1 MEFETTALHAGERPD
16 KLYGAISVPIYQTST
31 FEFEDIGKTRG
42 FDYTRSGN
50 PTRKALEDTL
60 AALEGGSFA
69 VAFASGMAA
78 ESTLMHLLTP
88 GDRILAQK
96 DLYGGSYRL
105 LAAVLK
111 PWGIETDFVDFYDV
125 DAFEHAV
132 SPATR
137 MVWIESISNPLLG
150 VPDIPRIVQIVK
162 DHGTL
167 SVVDNT
173 FASPA
178 FCNPLELGADVVVHS
193 TTKYL
198 NGHSDVI
205 GGAIVTKDSL
215 LAERIGYFSN
225 ALGTTQAPFD
235 SWLVLRGLDTL
246 GLRMR
251 GHEANALQS
260 ARFLETH
267 PAVERVYYP
276 GLETHPSHAQAKRL
290 LKGFGGVVSFVA
302 KGGQEGAFRFLR
314 QIRLIKL
321 AESLGGTHSLAQH
334 PATMS
339 HATMPQDVRRTAGIE
354 EGLVR
359 LSIGLEN
366 SKDLLADLEEALK
379 A

>member
-1 MEFETTALHAGERPD
+1 VEFETTALHAGERPE

-69 VAFASGMAA
+69 VAFATGMAA
-78 ESTLMHLLTP
+78 ESTLMHLLAP

-96 DLYGGSYRL
+96 DIYGGSYRL
-105 LAAVLK
+105 LAAILK
-111 PWGIETDFVDFYDV
+111 PWGIETDFVDLYNLGNV
-125 DAFEHAV
+125 ERTV
-132 SPATR
+132 SPNTR

-150 VPDIPRIVQIVK
+150 VPDIPGIVQIAK
-162 DHGTL
+162 DHGIL

-173 FASPA
+173 FASPV
-178 FCNPLELGADVVVHS
+178 FCNPLELGADIVVHS
-193 TTKYL
+193 TTKYI

-205 GGAIVTKDSL
+205 GGAIVTKDPR
-215 LAERIGYFSN
+215 LAERIGYFAN

-251 GHEANALQS
+251 CHEANALQA

-267 PAVERVYYP
+267 PAVEHVYYP

-302 KGGQEGAFRFLR
+302 KCGQEGAFRFLR

-334 PATMS
+334 PSTMS
-339 HATMPQDVRRTAGIE
+339 HATMPQDVRRAAGIE

-366 SKDLLADLEEALK
+366 PKDLLADLQEALK

>member
-1 MEFETTALHAGERPD
+1 MEFETTALHAGERPE

-69 VAFASGMAA
+69 VAFASGIAA
-78 ESTLMHLLTP
+78 ESTLMHLLAP

-105 LAAVLK
+105 LAAILK
-111 PWGIETDFVDFYDV
+111 PWGIETDFVDLYNLGDV
-125 DAFEHAV
+125 ERTV
-132 SPATR
+132 SPNTR

-150 VPDIPRIVQIVK
+150 VPDIPGIVQIAK
-162 DHGTL
+162 DHGLL

-173 FASPA
+173 FASPV
-178 FCNPLELGADVVVHS
+178 FCNPLELGADIVVHS
-193 TTKYL
+193 TTKYI

-205 GGAIVTKDSL
+205 GGAIVTKDPR
-215 LAERIGYFSN
+215 LAERIGYFAN

-246 GLRMR
+246 WLRMR
-251 GHEANALQS
+251 CHEANALQA

-276 GLETHPSHAQAKRL
+276 GLETHTSHAQAKRL

-302 KGGQEGAFRFLR
+302 KCGQEGAFRFLR

-339 HATMPQDVRRTAGIE
+339 HATMPQDVRRAAGIE

-359 LSIGLEN
+359 LSMGLEN
-366 SKDLLADLEEALK
+366 PKDLLADLQEALK

>member
-1 MEFETTALHAGERPD
+1 MEFETTALHAGERPE
-16 KLYGAISVPIYQTST
+16 KLYGAISFPIYQTST

-78 ESTLMHLLTP
+78 ESTLMHLLAP

-105 LAAVLK
+105 LAAILK
-111 PWGIETDFVDFYDV
+111 PWGIETDFVDFYTLGEV
-125 DAFEHAV
+125 ERTV
-132 SPATR
+132 SPNTR

-150 VPDIPRIVQIVK
+150 VPDIPGIVQIAK
-162 DHGTL
+162 DHGIL

-173 FASPA
+173 FASPV

-193 TTKYL
+193 TTKYI

-205 GGAIVTKDSL
+205 GGGIVTKDPR
-215 LAERIGYFSN
+215 LAERIGYFAN

-251 GHEANALQS
+251 CHEANALQA

-302 KGGQEGAFRFLR
+302 KCGQEGAFRFLR

-339 HATMPQDVRRTAGIE
+339 HATMPQDVRRAAGIE

-366 SKDLLADLEEALK
+366 PKDLLADLQEALK

>member
-1 MEFETTALHAGERPD
+1 MEFETTALHAGERPE

-78 ESTLMHLLTP
+78 ESTLMHLLAP
-88 GDRILAQK
+88 GKRILAQK

-105 LAAVLK
+105 FAAVLK
-111 PWGIETDFVDFYDV
+111 PWGIETDFVDLYNLGEV
-125 DAFEHAV
+125 ERTV
-132 SPATR
+132 SPNTR
-137 MVWIESISNPLLG
+137 MVWIESVSNPLLG
-150 VPDIPRIVQIVK
+150 VPDIQRIVQIAK
-162 DHGTL
+162 DHGIL

-173 FASPA
+173 FASPV
-178 FCNPLELGADVVVHS
+178 FCNPLELGADIVVHS

-205 GGAIVTKDSL
+205 GGAIITKDPKL
-215 LAERIGYFSN
+215 GERIGYFAN

-251 GHEANALQS
+251 CHEANALQA

-302 KGGQEGAFRFLR
+302 KCGQEGSFRFLR
-314 QIRLIKL
+314 RIRLIKL

-339 HATMPQDVRRTAGIE
+339 HATMPQDVRRAAGIE

-359 LSIGLEN
+359 LSIGLE
-366 SKDLLADLEEALK
+366 SPKDLLADLQEALK

>member
-1 MEFETTALHAGERPD
+1 VEFETTALHAGERPE

-78 ESTLMHLLTP
+78 ESTLMHLLAP

-111 PWGIETDFVDFYDV
+111 PWGIETDFVDLYNLGEV
-125 DAFEHAV
+125 ERAV
-132 SPATR
+132 SPNTR

-150 VPDIPRIVQIVK
+150 VPDIPGIVQIAK
-162 DHGTL
+162 DHGLL

-173 FASPA
+173 FASPV
-178 FCNPLELGADVVVHS
+178 FCNPLELGADIVVHS
-193 TTKYL
+193 TTKYI

-205 GGAIVTKDSL
+205 GGAIVTKDPR
-215 LAERIGYFSN
+215 LAERIGYFAN

-235 SWLVLRGLDTL
+235 SWLVLRVLDTL
-246 GLRMR
+246 GLRTR
-251 GHEANALQS
+251 CHEANALQA

-302 KGGQEGAFRFLR
+302 KCGQEGAFRFLR
-314 QIRLIKL
+314 RVRLIKL
-321 AESLGGTHSLAQH
+321 AGSLGGTHSLAQH

-339 HATMPQDVRRTAGIE
+339 HATIPQDVRRAAGIE

-359 LSIGLEN
+359 LSVGLEH
-366 SKDLLADLEEALK
+366 SKDLLADLQEALK